1 MGDGTIPAPRWI
13 DSGAELI
20 AGLDLL
26 GLRLPVQFIGGSL
39 FDGVTTVTPQA
50 RYLAIRAW
58 LIHRY
63 GQTGLPDSWQR
74 FTEFA
79 LRIESAIVLANLLED
94 RGIGNLIGAEKAL
107 ERLDAGTAMVSIGP
121 LVKVPAATVYAGP
134 SDRKQLGITKDRD
147 EEVPAL
153 VEDRGVPIAKA
164 MDLRFKDVSILNR
177 LLADPSIEEV
187 SIEDLRSLGAIARV
201 DQITAEERQAL
212 LASIL
217 PPSPRAQERSRIAT
231 YAALL
236 SLAMTLSKPPSEQD
250 LFDAACSKERFSN
263 GALDSIADG
272 WVTYCVR
279 DVIAVTQ
286 EAVLST
292 VVTELNGAVDNGKL
306 GAPGK
311 DIIASLMERVGEHDT
326 ALRTLGLLKAEESIS
341 ALSFKVLRR
350 RVEDNVAAGQES
362 RHGIARWDSSLT
374 ETKLYTLA
382 LRSGAGA
389 LSLAVVAWILADLR
403 VGAAVREETLKTGG
417 LSYQG
422 WRRFGLKEVIL
433 PELERFWHEDAPF
446 REVAAEMAYRTVNQH
461 LQIAW
466 SRLQGDPR
474 RDVALM
480 TTEGDIWYARK
491 RFAGG
496 RTASRISQAIGWL
509 KQLGLISDDGLT
521 KEGEAALAN
530 VLQTL
535 EAGVSN
541 ESP

>member
-26 GLRLPVQFIGGSL
+26 GLRLPVQFIGGAL

-58 LIHRY
+58 LIHKY
-63 GQTGLPDSWQR
+63 GQSGLPDSWQR

-79 LRIESAIVLANLLED
+79 LRIESTIVLANLLED

-107 ERLDAGTAMVSIGP
+107 ERLDADTPMVSIGP

-134 SDRKQLGITKDRD
+134 SDWQQLGITKDRG

-153 VEDRGVPIAKA
+153 VEERGIPLARAV
-164 MDLRFKDVSILNR
+164 DLQFKDVPILNR

-187 SIEDLRSLGAIARV
+187 SLEDLRSLGAIARV

-212 LASIL
+212 LAIIL
-217 PPSPRAQERSRIAT
+217 PASPRAQERSRIAT
-231 YAALL
+231 YATLL
-236 SLAMTLSKPPSEQD
+236 SLAGALNKLPSEQD
-250 LFDAACSKERFSN
+250 LFDVACSKQRFSN
-263 GALDSIADG
+263 GALDAIADG

-292 VVTELNGAVDNGKL
+292 VVTELNGAADNGKL
-306 GAPGK
+306 GAAGK

-326 ALRTLGLLKAEESIS
+326 ALRALGLLKAEESIS
-341 ALSFKVLRR
+341 ILSFRMLRT
-350 RVEDNVAAGQES
+350 RVEANVSAGKES

-403 VGAAVREETLKTGG
+403 VGAAVRENTQETGG

-422 WRRFGLKEVIL
+422 WRRFGLKEVVL
-433 PELERFWHEDAPF
+433 PELERFWHDDAPF

-491 RFAGG
+491 RFSGG
-496 RTASRISQAIGWL
+496 RTASRISQSVGWL
-509 KQLGLISDDGLT
+509 KQLGLINDDGLT

-535 EAGVSN
+535 EGISN

>member
-1 MGDGTIPAPRWI
+1 MGGGTIPAPRWI
-13 DSGAELI
+13 NSGAELI

-26 GLRLPVQFIGGSL
+26 GLRLPVQFIGGAL

-58 LIHRY
+58 LIHKY
-63 GQTGLPDSWQR
+63 GQSGLPDSWQR

-79 LRIESAIVLANLLED
+79 LRIESAIVLSNLLED

-107 ERLDAGTAMVSIGP
+107 ERLNADTPVVSIGP

-134 SDRKQLGITKDRD
+134 SDWQQLAITKDRG
-147 EEVPAL
+147 EQVPAL
-153 VEDRGVPIAKA
+153 VEERGVPLAKA
-164 MDLRFKDVSILNR
+164 VDLQFEKVSILNR
-177 LLADPSIEEV
+177 LLADPSIDEV
-187 SIEDLRSLGAIARV
+187 LVEDLRPLGAIARV
-201 DQITAEERQAL
+201 DRITAEERLAL

-217 PPSPRAQERSRIAT
+217 PASPRAQERSRSAT

-236 SLAMTLSKPPSEQD
+236 SLAGTLKKLPSEQD
-250 LFDAACSKERFSN
+250 LFDAACSKRRFSN
-263 GALDSIADG
+263 GALDAIADG

-279 DVIAVTQ
+279 DLIAVTQ
-286 EAVLST
+286 EAVLCT
-292 VVTELNGAVDNGKL
+292 IVTELNGSASNGKL
-306 GAPGK
+306 GVAAK
-311 DIIASLMERVGEHDT
+311 DIVASLMERVGEHDA
-326 ALRTLGLLKAEESIS
+326 ALRALGLLKTDESIS
-341 ALSFKVLRR
+341 ALSFKVLRG
-350 RVEDNVAAGQES
+350 RVEDDIASGKEC

-389 LSLAVVAWILADLR
+389 LSLAVVAWILADFR
-403 VGAAVREETLKTGG
+403 VGVAVRENTQQAGG

-422 WRRFGLKEVIL
+422 WRRFGLKEVVL
-433 PELERFWHEDAPF
+433 PELERFWNEDAPL
-446 REVAAEMAYRTVNQH
+446 REAAAEMAYRTVNQH

-474 RDVALM
+474 NDVALI

-496 RTASRISQAIGWL
+496 RTASRISQSVGWL
-509 KQLGLISDDGLT
+509 KQLGLINDDGLT
-521 KEGEAALAN
+521 KEGEAALAD
-530 VLQTL
+530 VLKTL
-535 EAGVSN
+535 EMGVSN